1 MSLSILFV
9 DELRGFWKSKV
20 MLFLW
25 VGMPVLAILI
35 FLWSPD
41 TGGQMPL
48 SVLVSLLVSS
58 LTGTLAA
65 VMVVVSIINERDQHV
80 YDLFVIRPIRR
91 RDILLA
97 KFLAVFLCVLVAAS
111 IAMFVGIGFD
121 LTYNGTDVS
130 QSWSM
135 ISGSLAMT
143 IAVLAISTAAGVLIG
158 IGSPSILI
166 GAILVIYLG
175 NQIAGGV
182 GAVSALYL
190 KSDAAAIALG
200 AVVSGVLLAISVAVF
215 DRKQL

>member
-1 MSLSILFV
+1 MSLPILFV
-9 DELRGFWKSKV
+9 DELLGFWRSRV

-35 FLWSPD
+35 YLWSPD
-41 TGGQMPL
+41 TGGEISL

-65 VMVVVSIINERDQHV
+65 VMVVVSIINERDAHV

-91 RDILLA
+91 RDILLS
-97 KFLAVFLCVLVAAS
+97 KYLAVFLCVLVAAS
-111 IAMFVGIGFD
+111 IAVLVGIGFD
-121 LTYNGTDVS
+121 SMYNGTDVS
-130 QSWSM
+130 RSWT
-135 ISGSLAMT
+135 MT
-143 IAVLAISTAAGVLIG
+143 SDALVMTVSVLAISTAAGVLIG
-158 IGSPSILI
+158 IASPSILV

-182 GAVSALYL
+182 GAVSAIYL
-190 KSDAAAIALG
+190 KSNLTTLALAAVVATVLMAAA
-200 AVVSGVLLAISVAVF
+200 VAVF